1 MDGRDTQ
8 PLQPRRLHPLIA
20 AAAGAVI
27 VASLAGTAAV
37 TGLFS
42 KASGTDAQT
51 GHTQAAQVVAQQ
63 QVQPPVVDSART
75 GERRSRA
82 ATARRATA
90 AGATSR
96 ADAASTRPSADT
108 ATATVRPAAS
118 ASRTAVRATAGT

>member
-63 QVQPPVVDSART
+63 QVQPPVVDSAAPVN
-75 GERRSRA
+75 GA
-82 ATARRATA
+82 AAQQPLAGQPQQVQQA
-90 AGATSR
+90 AQQK
-96 ADAASTRPSADT
+96 ASTRPSADT
-108 ATATVRPAAS
+108 ATATARPAAR